1 MNRYSVKFKC
11 ICPNNKKSISYAL
24 VIETEEMIMVEELTQ
39 HIKDHC
45 SEGYH
50 ERIADDLFCSFG
62 GKQQLV
68 AIHHG
73 VFIETYRQEND
84 EI

>member
-11 ICPNNKKSISYAL
+11 ICPNNKKTISYEL
-24 VIETEEMIMVEELTQ
+24 VIETDEMIMVEELTQ

-62 GKQQLV
+62 GEQYMI
-68 AIHHG
+68 ANHHG
-73 VFIETYRQEND
+73 VQIETFRK
-84 EI
+84 

>member
-11 ICPNNKKSISYAL
+11 VCPNNRKVINYTL
-24 VIETEEMIMVEELTQ
+24 VIESDEMIMVEELTQ
-39 HIKDHC
+39 HIKDEC

-50 ERIADDLFCSFG
+50 ENIADELFNAFG
-62 GKQQLV
+62 GSQQLV

-73 VFIETYRQEND
+73 VLIETYRSE
-84 EI
+84 EM